1 MKTPESPPAT
11 PTATPTATATPMPAP
26 ELPLRAAEIEAESL
40 NSAFVRTDRIFGVL
54 MPVQWLAGIA
64 ATLWISPRTWIG
76 DASQVHA
83 HLIAAIGLGGVI
95 TALPTVLAW
104 LRPGRAT
111 TRHAIAIG
119 QMLTSAL
126 LIHLSGGRIETH
138 FHVFGSLAFLAF
150 YGDWTVLLTATVVI
164 AADHVLR
171 GLWWPLSVYG
181 VASASPWRAI
191 EHAGWVLFEDVV
203 LLLAVRDHRRAIHAD
218 ACHRAELEHAHRG
231 VEEEVRVRTR
241 ELAASESRFRSLSA
255 SSPVGIFETDRH
267 GALVYANPRFFE
279 ILDQPEAQ
287 CLGLG
292 WLDCV
297 QAAERIAVHR
307 EWMEALR
314 YGCAFHREM
323 RLIGKD
329 GGTAWLVMRAAPRP
343 DEDGAP
349 LGWVGTAE
357 DITARKAAEAGLVR
371 ARESA
376 LEIARLKSEF
386 LANMSHEIRTP
397 LNGVMGMLELA
408 IGTEVASERRDYL
421 ETAMTSADSLL
432 TVINDILDFSKIES
446 GKLEI
451 EHTSFDLRECVSSAM
466 RILALRGTQRGL
478 EIACDL
484 APGVP
489 NRVIGDP
496 TRLRQVLMNL
506 IGNAIKF
513 TEQGEIVV
521 RVRRGE
527 DPGHLEFS
535 VSDTGI
541 GIPVDRQR
549 AIFDAFSQA
558 DGSTTRR
565 FGGTGLG
572 LAISSRLVAMMDG
585 RLDVASEP
593 GRGSTF
599 TFAIALPEDP
609 HNHAATPVAVPLG
622 GRCVLVVDD
631 NETNLEILTH
641 MLQREGARV
650 LSALGARAALA
661 SLKQASIVQAPVDL
675 VILDHQMPYM
685 DGVQLAE
692 EIRRLY
698 APAPALVLLS
708 SSGFHG
714 EADRCRD
721 AGFLAILT
729 KPVFAPDLA
738 AAVARA
744 LPPAPPVAAPA
755 VVASPAAPAAPVPV
769 ATHPSASAGEPVA
782 LPPLRILLAEDNA
795 VNAKVAVALLQR
807 RGHQVVAVVDGRHA
821 VERFR
826 SGPPFDVILMDVQM
840 PDLDGFAATTL
851 IREIER
857 ERGGR
862 IPIVALTAHAM
873 KGDRERCLAAGMDG
887 YATKPFKADELMRE
901 IAQVVA
907 RDERREAA

>member
-1 MKTPESPPAT
+1 MK
-11 PTATPTATATPMPAP
+11 ATAAATADAP
-26 ELPLRAAEIEAESL
+26 LGPRALEIEAQL
-40 NSAFVRTDRIFGVL
+40 LDAAFVRTDRIFGVL
-54 MPVQWLAGIA
+54 MPIQWLAGIA

-76 DASQVHA
+76 DTSEVHA
-83 HLIAAIGLGGVI
+83 HVIAAIFLGGAI
-95 TALPTVLAW
+95 TAFPTALAW
-104 LRPGRAT
+104 LRPGRAS
-111 TRHAIAIG
+111 TRHAIAVG

-150 YGDWTVLLTATVVI
+150 YRDWKVLLTATLVI
-164 AADHVLR
+164 ATDHVLR
-171 GLWWPLSVYG
+171 GIWWPLSVYG
-181 VASASPWRAI
+181 VASASPWRAL

-203 LLLAVRDHRRAIHAD
+203 LFLAVRDSRRAIRAD
-218 ACHRAELEHAHRG
+218 AGHRAELEHAHRD
-231 VEEEVRVRTR
+231 VEAEVKVRTR
-241 ELAASESRFRSLSA
+241 ELAESESRYRSLSA
-255 SSPVGIFETDRH
+255 SSPVGIFEADRQ
-267 GALVYANPRFFE
+267 GELVYANPRFFE
-279 ILDQPEAQ
+279 ILAEPEAR

-292 WLDCV
+292 WLDV
-297 QAAERIAVHR
+297 VHPTERIAVHR
-307 EWMEALR
+307 EWREAI
-314 YGCAFHREM
+314 GCGSPFHREM

-329 GGTAWLVMRAAPRP
+329 DAVAWLVMRASPRI
-343 DEDGAP
+343 DEHGAP
-349 LGWVGTAE
+349 IGWVGTAE
-357 DITARKAAEAGLVR
+357 DITARKAAEAGLVE

-376 LEIARLKSEF
+376 LEVARLKSEF

-408 IGTEVASERRDYL
+408 IGTDVASERRDYL

-451 EHTSFDLRECVSSAM
+451 EKTPFDLRECLASAM
-466 RILALRGTQRGL
+466 RILSLRGAQRGL
-478 EIACDL
+478 EIACDV

-521 RVRRGE
+521 RVRRGDE
-527 DPGHLEFS
+527 GARDRLELS

-572 LAISSRLVAMMDG
+572 LAISSRLVSMMGG
-585 RLDVASEP
+585 RLGVESEP

-599 TFAIALPEDP
+599 RFTIDLPEDP
-609 HNHAATPVAVPLG
+609 DATRSAAVAASLG

-661 SLKQASIVQAPVDL
+661 SLKQASIVQAPVEL

-685 DGVQLAE
+685 DGLQLAA

-698 APAPALVLLS
+698 PPAPALVLLS

-714 EADRCRD
+714 EADRCHQ
-721 AGFLAILT
+721 ANFAAILT
-729 KPVFAPDLA
+729 KPVFSADLA
-738 AAVARA
+738 TAVARA
-744 LPPAPPVAAPA
+744 LPVIPAPAAPRAEALGLAPPAPPVTAPA
-755 VVASPAAPAAPVPV
+755 SAA
-769 ATHPSASAGEPVA
+769 EPV
-782 LPPLRILLAEDNA
+782 LGLEPLRVLLAEDNP

-807 RGHQVVAVVDGRHA
+807 RGHQVVAVVDGRQA

-826 SGPPFDVILMDVQM
+826 SEPFDVILMDVQM
-840 PDLDGFAATTL
+840 PELDGFAATAQV
-851 IREIER
+851 REIER

-873 KGDRERCLAAGMDG
+873 KGDRERCLVAGMDG

-901 IAQVVA
+901 IARVMT